1 MQTFWADFGY
11 VGKINNKKFFK
22 NFFCQC
28 LALPKDRQSFCEV
41 QKKCVQIFSKKFF
54 YSIWIIQMFQKCKNF
69 QKIPIGSGSNSRHKY
84 AFSTK
89 HAQKFHH
96 PVVPQRMKKV
106 DDYIFHPPLIG
117 FFWKKNCV
125 KSLHDLNQIILF
137 RKSLK
142 YILLI
147 IQECPDGVIKSITM
161 KPNILPKTLFQRFSP
176 KFLKV

>member
-1 MQTFWADFGY
+1 MLSASKPKCNFCHRSKMTYMSLGWFKSAKNFICQKVQKFWADSGY
-11 VGKINNKKFFK
+11 VGKINNKKIFK

-41 QKKCVQIFSKKFF
+41 QKKCHQIFSKKFF

-96 PVVPQRMKKV
+96 PVVPQRMKK
-106 DDYIFHPPLIG
+106 
-117 FFWKKNCV
+117 
-125 KSLHDLNQIILF
+125 KSMII
-137 RKSLK
+137 
-142 YILLI
+142 
-147 IQECPDGVIKSITM
+147 
-161 KPNILPKTLFQRFSP
+161 SP
-176 KFLKV
+176 TSNWIFLKKKFVWNPCIIWV